1 MSKKDSYDASDIEVL
16 EGLEPVRKRP
26 GMYIGGTDKNGMH
39 HLFSEIIEYDGP
51 NYSAIKEKFI
61 INSDNQFIANL
72 YPEKRL
78 YFSNDMPMTEAG
90 IEPGL
95 TRDLYV
101 TLGNLIS
108 DDRWSVRI
116 YHKPLVRLIWLGA
129 LMMVLGGILSVII
142 RKKHKKLSTQV

>member
-1 MSKKDSYDASDIEVL
+1 
-16 EGLEPVRKRP
+16 
-26 GMYIGGTDKNGMH
+26 
-39 HLFSEIIEYDGP
+39 
-51 NYSAIKEKFI
+51 
-61 INSDNQFIANL
+61 
-72 YPEKRL
+72 
-78 YFSNDMPMTEAG
+78 MPMTEAG

-142 RKKHKKLSTQV
+142 RKKLKKLSTQV